1 MSSFLR
7 TDLSEDDLGARRPW
21 IWLSAACLV
30 PAVLDAFQIWLKART
45 EGDGRV
51 EWNWVVWQGGEWIIL
66 GALIPLAYVLGRR
79 YPLRRPLSWRPIAIH
94 TAGALTLCVG
104 WATLGILMGMALG
117 TAPATLR
124 SWMLTSLPWS
134 VFMYFAILGCVHAFT
149 FFMEARAREAQAA
162 RFAAQLSEARL
173 QALRTQLHPHF
184 LFNSLN
190 AVLVLVRDRESAA
203 AARMLERLGELLR
216 RLLRAD
222 AATTLPL
229 ADELQFIDDYLA
241 IEQERFS
248 DRLAVT
254 RDIAPGV
261 EQARVPPFVLQP
273 LVENALRHG
282 IAPSERGGNVTITAR
297 RDGDD
302 LLLTVADSGVG
313 TRGETLFARER
324 GSEGGSGAAPPS
336 GVGIRNLRERL
347 VTMYGV
353 RGSVT
358 LQPRAE
364 GGAVATI
371 RLPLELG

>member
-1 MSSFLR
+1 MTAGVHPAAPPRVAKAS
-7 TDLSEDDLGARRPW
+7 RPW
-21 IWLSAACLV
+21 LWLSAACLV

-66 GALIPLAYVLGRR
+66 GTLIPLAYVLGRR
-79 YPLRRPLSWRPIAIH
+79 YPLRRPLSWRAVTVH
-94 TAGALTLCVG
+94 TVGALALCVG
-104 WATLGILMGMALG
+104 WATLGMGMGMLLG
-117 TAPATLR
+117 TAPPTLR

-134 VFMYFAILGCVHAFT
+134 VFMYFATLGCVHAFT
-149 FFMEARAREAQAA
+149 YFVEARERESQAA
-162 RFAAQLSEARL
+162 RLSAQLAEARL

-190 AVLVLVRDRESAA
+190 AVLVLVRDRDTAA

-229 ADELQFIDDYLA
+229 ADEMAFIDDYLA

-248 DRLAVT
+248 DRLTVE
-254 RDIAPGV
+254 REVAPGV
-261 EQARVPPFVLQP
+261 EGARVPPFVLQP

-282 IAPSERGGNVTITAR
+282 IAPSERGGRVTIAAR

-302 LLLTVADSGVG
+302 LVLSVTDTGVG
-313 TRGETLFARER
+313 PRGAIPGT
-324 GSEGGSGAAPPS
+324 

-347 VTMYGV
+347 ETMYGS
-353 RGSVT
+353 RTSVT

-371 RLPLELG
+371 RLPLEMG